1 MTIAQITVFGGSG
14 FIGRHI
20 VRRLAQRGLRVRAAV
35 RRPELADFLKP
46 MGDVG
51 QVVPV
56 QANLRHAG
64 SVAAA
69 IAGSQAV
76 INATGIKSQWG
87 RQRFQAVHVDG
98 VRHIA
103 EVAKRT
109 GVERLVHISG
119 LGADAADAGDNA
131 FLRSKIEGEK
141 ALRAA
146 FPNATILRP
155 SVVFGPEDA
164 FINNMAAAVRL
175 LPFMPA
181 IGGDRTRFQPVYVGD
196 IAAAVLACLDRP
208 ETAGQVF
215 ELGGPKVY
223 TMRQIA
229 RTILEAMGR
238 EQMRIVN
245 LPFSLARLMGLVGQF
260 LPNPP
265 LTLDQAMLLE
275 TDNVVRPGAQGL
287 AELGLTP
294 TAAEMILPTYLDRFR
309 VGGRYST
316 NAV

>member
-1 MTIAQITVFGGSG
+1 MNIAQVTVFGGSG

-35 RRPELADFLKP
+35 RRPEWADFLKT

-64 SVAAA
+64 SVLAAVS
-69 IAGSQAV
+69 GSQAV
-76 INATGIKSQWG
+76 INATGIQVQRG
-87 RQRFQAVHVDG
+87 RQRFEAVHVEG
-98 VRHIA
+98 VKTIA
-103 EVAKRT
+103 NAARQS
-109 GVERLVHISG
+109 GVERLIHLSG
-119 LGADAADAGDNA
+119 LGAEGVDASENA
-131 FLRSKIEGEK
+131 FVRSKIAGEK
-141 ALRAA
+141 TLREA

-155 SVVFGPEDA
+155 SVVFGPEDR
-164 FINNMAAAVRL
+164 FINNMAVAVRL
-175 LPFMPA
+175 APFMPA
-181 IGGDRTRFQPVYVGD
+181 IGGDHTRFQPVYVGD
-196 IAAAVLACLDRP
+196 VADAVLACLDRS

-229 RTILEAMGR
+229 ELILEAMGR
-238 EQMRIVN
+238 DLRIVN

-260 LPNPP
+260 LPKPP

-275 TDNVVRPGAQGL
+275 VDSVVRPGRQGL
-287 AELGLTP
+287 PELGIAP
-294 TAAEMILPTYLDRFR
+294 TAAEVILPTYLDRFR

-316 NAV
+316 HTV

>member
-20 VRRLAQRGLRVRAAV
+20 VRRLAQRGLRVRVAV

-103 EVAKRT
+103 EAAKRA
-109 GVERLVHISG
+109 GVERVIHVSG

-131 FLRSKIEGEK
+131 FLRSKIAGEQV
-141 ALRAA
+141 LRDTFA
-146 FPNATILRP
+146 NATVLRP
-155 SVVFGPEDA
+155 SVVFGPEDS

-181 IGGDRTRFQPVYVGD
+181 IGGDRSRFQPVYVD
-196 IAAAVLACLDRP
+196 DVAAAALACLDRP

-229 RTILEAMGR
+229 QAMLDAMGR
-238 EQMRIVN
+238 SEMRIVTI
-245 LPFSLARLMGLVGQF
+245 PFSLARLIGLVGQL

-275 TDNVVRPGAQGL
+275 SDSVVRPGAPGF

-294 TAAEMILPTYLDRFR
+294 TAAEVILPTYLDRFR
-309 VGGRYST
+309 VGGRYSI
-316 NAV
+316 NAA

>member
-1 MTIAQITVFGGSG
+1 MSIAQVTVFGGSG

-56 QANLRHAG
+56 QANLRNAQ

-76 INATGIKSQWG
+76 VNASGIQVQRG
-87 RQRFQAVHVDG
+87 RQRFEAVHVDG

-103 EVAKRT
+103 EAAKRS
-109 GVERLVHISG
+109 GVERIVHISG
-119 LGADAADAGDNA
+119 LGADAQDVSENA
-131 FLRSKIEGEK
+131 FQRSKVEGEK

-155 SVVFGPEDA
+155 SVVFGPEDS
-164 FINNMAAAVRL
+164 FINNMAVATRL
-175 LPFMPA
+175 SPFMPA
-181 IGGDRTRFQPVYVGD
+181 IGGDHTKFQPVYVGD
-196 IAAAVLACLDRP
+196 IAAAVMACLEQP
-208 ETAGQVF
+208 ETAGGVF

-229 RTILEAMGR
+229 QLILDAMAR
-238 EQMRIVN
+238 QQRIVN
-245 LPFSLARLMGLVGQF
+245 VPFSIARLIGLVGQF

-275 TDNVVRPGAQGL
+275 SDSVVRAGRPGF

-294 TAAEMILPTYLDRFR
+294 TAAEVILPTYLDRFR
-309 VGGRYST
+309 IGGRYST
-316 NAV
+316 HAA